1 MHESDESVSLKS
13 DKTLFVLFIA
23 IYCDILRY
31 ISLASYF
38 FVRFIPVQVQYSTV
52 RTKLAYYIF
61 LHSKRDM
68 QRWQLS
74 H

>member
-13 DKTLFVLFIA
+13 DKTTPFCFV
-23 IYCDILRY
+23 YCDILRY

-52 RTKLAYYIF
+52 RTKLANYMF

>member
-38 FVRFIPVQVQYSTV
+38 FVRFIPVQVQYC
-52 RTKLAYYIF
+52 A
-61 LHSKRDM
+61 H
-68 QRWQLS
+68 
-74 H
+74 